1 MVKISR
7 YRISDILFVSAHLF
21 IQRQFRDILPMPLLF
36 MSGNKLYHYQLFH
49 SSTTLDIPLPTLTLV
64 CAQHMSG
71 FLYYQFPLFLLLYFI
86 RSALLFSRRHPFI
99 EILSNSLN
107 SGKPLIPATPKKPYW
122 RSYRL
127 RVPHQCPPS
136 LD

>member
-1 MVKISR
+1 
-7 YRISDILFVSAHLF
+7 
-21 IQRQFRDILPMPLLF
+21 
-36 MSGNKLYHYQLFH
+36 
-49 SSTTLDIPLPTLTLV
+49 
-64 CAQHMSG
+64 MSG

-127 RVPHQCPPS
+127 RVQERSRYYNPVFDLEAAEPRFDLDDDGRVHYSDFFLFAPPKTNFRGLERMKERLS
-136 LD
+136 HGIIVAVARALFKRWTTSGKRW